1 MGSKFSSEQS
11 RHRILFW
18 LVEGTRI
25 EARFGREAHVHG
37 VDIRNLPDEA
47 LAPEEELE
55 ATARAFLGHTRL
67 AARHGGGRA
76 ARAITK

>member
-55 ATARAFLGHTRL
+55 ATVGVIVSCAGHIRYEIDQFLEGL
-67 AARHGGGRA
+67 S
-76 ARAITK
+76 